1 MFTFIKFGG
10 SVITDKSGQ
19 EAADLPLIRRLA
31 AELAAARAAN
41 PTLPLVVSHGSGSF
55 GHHYAAHYGVH
66 RGIAPGGDYY
76 GFAVTAAAALRL
88 NRIVVDEL
96 LAAGIP
102 AFSLQPSASLRSA
115 AGTVETWQTAPIS
128 AALERGLVPVIHG
141 DVSLDRLQ
149 GSAIISTEKLLAFL
163 ALHSDLQPRRIILVG
178 EQAVFDRD
186 PHVFP
191 DAVRIPLIDGSTID
205 AVLPAAAGSHAVD
218 VTGGMHSKLQLMW
231 RLIEAVPGLQVQL
244 IGPGEGLLRAA
255 LADLPPASGTLM
267 RR

>member
-10 SVITDKSGQ
+10 SVITDKSGR

-31 AELAAARAAN
+31 QELAAARAAD
-41 PTLPLVVSHGSGSF
+41 PGVPLIISHGSGSF
-55 GHHYAAHYGVH
+55 GHHYAAQYGVH
-66 RGIAPGGDYY
+66 RGIAAGGDYH
-76 GFAVTAAAALRL
+76 GFALTAAAALRL

-102 AFSLQPSASLRSA
+102 AFSLQPSASLSSA
-115 AGTVETWQTAPIS
+115 GGTIETWQTAPLS
-128 AALERGLVPVIHG
+128 AALARGLVPVIHG

-163 ALHSDLQPRRIILVG
+163 ALHSELQPRRIILVG

-186 PHVFP
+186 PHRFP
-191 DAVRIPLIDGSTID
+191 NAQRIPLIDSTVID
-205 AVLPAAAGSHAVD
+205 RVIHVAAGSHAVD
-218 VTGGMHSKLQLMW
+218 VTGGMQSKLQLMW
-231 RLIEAVPGLQVQL
+231 QLITAVPGLEVQL
-244 IGPGEGLLRAA
+244 IGPDAGLLRAA
-255 LADLPPASGTLM
+255 LADLPPARGTLM